1 MKVMNAN
8 ANVAAAK
15 IMNNAKNRA
24 AAQRAATAT
33 TSALAATSLKK
44 LRSHAALNK
53 LMNNL

>member
-1 MKVMNAN
+1 MNAN

-24 AAQRAATAT
+24 AAQRVATAT
-33 TSALAATSLKK
+33 TNALAVTSLKK
-44 LRSHAALNK
+44 LRSRAALNE